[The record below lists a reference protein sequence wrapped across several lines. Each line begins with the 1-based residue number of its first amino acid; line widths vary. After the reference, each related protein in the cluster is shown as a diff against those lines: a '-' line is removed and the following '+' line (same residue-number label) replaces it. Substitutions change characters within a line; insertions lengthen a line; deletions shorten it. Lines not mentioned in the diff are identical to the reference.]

1 MAPLFYPFNDGG
13 SLMWYYFSV
22 LGRPGII
29 VVRMQEEV
37 GEMLLINKE
46 EIKKVF
52 TMEDA
57 IETNKECYM
66 AYSRGEFDMPQ
77 RAVISGRDG
86 NYLFM
91 PAYNERLGA
100 AGLKIVNIMPGNPD
114 IGLPASIGQGL
125 LIDGKTGRVN
135 AMMDGTY
142 ITALRTAA
150 ASGAAFDEFGA
161 KDANIGAL
169 IGTGS
174 QAMCQLEAMLTV
186 RKLKEVRVA
195 ARNFEK
201 TKEFAEEAKK
211 KLGFTNII
219 ACEDAN
225 AAVDGADLITL
236 VTTSD
241 SPVCSAEYFK
251 PGAVIS
257 AVGAYTY
264 DMQELDPAVFEKCG
278 KIYFDSEEAVLSE
291 SGDILR
297 PLDAGTL
304 SKEQFTGDI
313 GDYLLGRI
321 AGRESEDEI
330 IVFENVGI
338 GALDLYTA
346 HKVYEKAS
354 ASGVGTV
361 WE

>member
-1 MAPLFYPFNDGG
+1 
-13 SLMWYYFSV
+13 
-22 LGRPGII
+22 
-29 VVRMQEEV
+29 
-37 GEMLLINKE
+37 MLLINKE
-46 EIKKVF
+46 EIQKVF
-52 TMEDA
+52 TMTDA
-57 IETNKECYM
+57 IEANKECYM
-66 AYSRGEFDMPQ
+66 AMSRGEFDIPQ
-77 RAVISGRDG
+77 RAVISGSDG

-91 PAYNERLGA
+91 PAYSEKLGA
-100 AGLKIVNIMPGNPD
+100 AGIKIVNIMPGNPEL
-114 IGLPASIGQGL
+114 GLPASIGQVL
-125 LIDGKTGRVN
+125 LIDGKTGRVS

-150 ASGAAFDEFGA
+150 ASGAAFDIFG
-161 KDANIGAL
+161 KPDAAIGAL

-174 QAMCQLEAMLTV
+174 QAMCQLEAMLSV
-186 RKLKEVRVA
+186 RNLREVRVA
-195 ARNFEK
+195 ARDFAK
-201 TKEFAEEAKK
+201 TVSFVEEANA
-211 KLGFTNII
+211 KLSDYGTAIV
-219 ACEDAN
+219 AVEDTN

-236 VTTSD
+236 VTTSGT
-241 SPVCSAEYFK
+241 PVCSAEYFV

-264 DMQELDPAVFEKCG
+264 DMQELDPAVFDKCS

-313 GDYLLGRI
+313 GDYLLGNI
-321 AGRESEDEI
+321 PGRESADEI

-346 HKVYEKAS
+346 QKVYEKA
-354 ASGVGTV
+354 AAAGVGTT

>member
-1 MAPLFYPFNDGG
+1 
-13 SLMWYYFSV
+13 
-22 LGRPGII
+22 
-29 VVRMQEEV
+29 
-37 GEMLLINKE
+37 MLYGYEPRRIRY
-46 EIKKVF
+46 
-52 TMEDA
+52 TA
-57 IETNKECYM
+57 
-66 AYSRGEFDMPQ
+66 ASRHKRQ
-77 RAVISGRDG
+77 RRK
-86 NYLFM
+86 
-91 PAYNERLGA
+91 LGA
-100 AGLKIVNIMPGNPD
+100 AGIKIVNIMPGNPEL
-114 IGLPASIGQGL
+114 GLPASIGQVL
-125 LIDGKTGRVN
+125 LIDGKTGRVS

-150 ASGAAFDEFGA
+150 ASGAAFDLFG
-161 KDANIGAL
+161 KPDAAIGAL

-174 QAMCQLEAMLTV
+174 QAMCQLEAMLSV
-186 RKLKEVRVA
+186 RNLREVRVA
-195 ARNFEK
+195 ARDFDK
-201 TKEFAEEAKK
+201 TAAFVEEANA
-211 KLGFTNII
+211 KLSAYGADIV
-219 ACEDAN
+219 AVEDTN

-236 VTTSD
+236 VTTSAA
-241 SPVCSAEYFK
+241 PVCSAEYFM

-264 DMQELDPAVFEKCG
+264 DMQELDPAVFDKCS

-321 AGRESEDEI
+321 PGRESADEI

-346 HKVYEKAS
+346 QKVYEKA
-354 ASGVGTV
+354 AAAGVGTT